1 MSDNSQSD
9 GRWSE
14 LTIGQMATL
23 ACLLE
28 VNAPKPGNV
37 HRGADFSNLGLNDFA
52 ASAVAIGPAL
62 DVAGQSRIGRTVL
75 AAVRA
80 TRRVVDTNTNLGLV
94 LLLAPLAVVPVRELN
109 PRGVAKGL
117 ADLNEDDAA
126 DVYRA
131 IALAKPGGMGN
142 VDQMDAFGPPPAD
155 LLAAMRAAADRDLI
169 ARQYVNGCEQVFAAV
184 DYLTDARAAHLPLA
198 DRIVHA
204 HVRQMAEYPDSLI
217 QRKCGD
223 EIAAKS
229 ALMAQRVLD
238 AGEPIS
244 EEYFYELRNLDF
256 WLRADDH
263 RRNPGTSADIIG
275 GAIFVALRQ
284 RKVTLPLRS
293 APTSSAESLS

>member
-1 MSDNSQSD
+1 MNDNHCSD
-9 GRWSE
+9 GRWSQ

-52 ASAVAIGPAL
+52 ASAVAIGPAF
-62 DVAGQSRIGRTVL
+62 DVAAQSRIGRTIL

-80 TRRVVDTNTNLGLV
+80 TRCVVDTNTNLGLL
-94 LLLAPLAVVPVRELN
+94 LLLAPLAVTPVRELN
-109 PRGVAKGL
+109 PRGVSQRL

-131 IALAKPGGMGN
+131 IALAKPGGMGQ
-142 VDQMDAFGPPPAD
+142 VDEMDAFGPAPAD
-155 LLAAMRAAADRDLI
+155 LLDAMRAAAKRDLI

-184 DYLTDARAAHLPLA
+184 DYLLDASAAHLPLA

-204 HVRQMAEYPDSLI
+204 HVRQMAEHPDSLI

-223 EIAAKS
+223 EIALKS
-229 ALMAQRVLD
+229 SLLARRVLD
-238 AGEPIS
+238 AGAPIS
-244 EEYFYELRNLDF
+244 EEYFHELRNLDF

-293 APTSSAESLS
+293 APTFSAESSS